1 MNRELSKAAILKVC
15 IEEQQKLIDHFTK
28 RIEDAKAEFTSHP
41 ESPSQS
47 TEGSNSVDDVMHVM
61 EQELSFVE
69 YEMGI
74 LKSMD
79 PEHKSD
85 HVERGAVVLTD
96 QRNFFIAVSSEQV
109 EVDGK
114 KIFGMS
120 EKAPLYAQMR
130 GLKAGDSFQF
140 NETKYKILDIY

>member
-1 MNRELSKAAILKVC
+1 MNRELSKAAILNVC

-41 ESPSQS
+41 DSPSQS

-61 EQELSFVE
+61 EQELTFVE
-69 YEMGI
+69 NEMSI

-79 PEHKSD
+79 PDHQSD

-96 QRNFFIAVSSEQV
+96 QRDFFIAVSSEQV
-109 EVDGK
+109 EVEGK